1 MKETVQF
8 ESAELEVE
16 LPDDVVAQ
24 MRDFRSRIAERSL
37 IVWGEHCSECA
48 FPSCYSQCTYYSPRA
63 DMHCRRFENGIE
75 AVSGAPGVDLMRIT
89 FRRWGK
95 LEGQGPA
102 VIAGAA
108 AADRMERRDKLVSN
122 LLNLRAVPRRIAR
135 GLIYRWNTFK
145 GRAAGTPAPGS
156 QFVVETWL
164 DPARNTAPIPFTL
177 TVLDKSKQSD
187 ALFQTP
193 FEVRPGYNR
202 WMVAA
207 EEIAR
212 MTVLSAPFLVQIE
225 PVGDAPNTPVLF
237 GMTDFVIARTGEML
251 TAVGAKLGIKPK
263 TAKCVV
269 WDLDDTLWDGT
280 LAEDGIEGLRLRPA
294 AVDLIRTL
302 DARGILMSV
311 ASKNDPDLALAALEH
326 FGLRSYFLFP
336 QVGWEP
342 KSTSIQKIAELL
354 DIGTDTFVFIDDQPF
369 ERGEVQSA
377 VPDVTV
383 IDASDVAGLADHP
396 LFDVPATAESSRRR
410 AMYQTEETR
419 QSVFQASG
427 SDYLAFLRD
436 CQIELRVQ
444 TLDEAS
450 LERVYEL
457 TQRTNQLNFSGARYD
472 RAELKAMI
480 GQAGRTY
487 VMGCRDKF
495 GDYGIIGFAVADREK
510 AEIESFFMSC
520 RVQRKRVEHALFEH
534 LRTQWDRPAQLR
546 VRFRP
551 TAKNAASVR
560 LLEALGFTPDGTD
573 FVRPG
578 DAAFSDSD
586 IVAVQSGAIA

>member
-8 ESAELEVE
+8 EIPESEVE
-16 LPDDVVAQ
+16 LPEDVVSQ

-48 FPSCYSQCTYYSPRA
+48 FPSCYSQCTYYTPRA
-63 DMHCRRFENGIE
+63 DLHCRRFENGIE
-75 AVSGAPGVDLMRIT
+75 AVSAAAGLDLMRIT

-102 VIAGAA
+102 AMAGSAT
-108 AADRMERRDKLVSN
+108 ADRLERRNKLVSN
-122 LLNLRAVPRRIAR
+122 LLNLRTLPRRIAR
-135 GLIYRWNTFK
+135 GLIFRWNNFK
-145 GRAAGTPAPGS
+145 ARAAGAPDPGS

-164 DPARNTAPIPFTL
+164 DPAKNTAPIPFTL

-187 ALFQTP
+187 TLFQKP

-202 WMVAA
+202 WLVAA

-212 MTVLSAPFLVQIE
+212 MTVLTVPYLVQIE

-237 GMTDFVIARTGEML
+237 GMTDFVIGRTGEML

-269 WDLDDTLWDGT
+269 WDLDDTLWEGT
-280 LAEDGIEGLRLRPA
+280 LVEDGVEGLRLRPA

-311 ASKNDPDLALAALEH
+311 ASKNDPEPALAALEH

-336 QVGWEP
+336 QIGWDP
-342 KSTSIQKIAELL
+342 KSASLQKIAELM

-369 ERGEVQSA
+369 ERGEVHSN
-377 VPDVTV
+377 VSGVTV
-383 IDASDVAGLADHP
+383 MDAADVAGLADHP
-396 LFDVPATAESSRRR
+396 LFDVPATAESGRRR

-436 CQIELRVQ
+436 CRIELSVQ

-457 TQRTNQLNFSGARYD
+457 SQRTNQLNFSGTRYD

-495 GDYGIIGFAVADREK
+495 GDYGIIGFAVANSEQ

-534 LRTQWDRPAQLR
+534 MRTQWGGPAELR

-560 LLEALGFTPDGTD
+560 LLEALGFAQDGTD

-578 DAAFSDSD
+578 DAPFSDSD
-586 IVAVQSGAIA
+586 IVAVQSGATE